1 MQRPLCDPCFKSLCY
16 VRTADS
22 RVLSGVKRTVRDGH
36 SAKGNHRCQ
45 AASAVQ
51 TATESP
57 ETEFKI
63 AAEEMPAPRG
73 GYLKEEATAYVEEH
87 RIRAYEADPN
97 QRTTIVTMSN
107 LLQASFLLS
116 KAVQSTRLLQPGSL
130 LSRQELLSSFP
141 PLEEASGRFVP
152 SQSLHFEMLGS
163 GYVRQ
168 IVVCESASCGKHTLV
183 CSRRSATKIRR
194 SVC

>member
-1 MQRPLCDPCFKSLCY
+1 MQRQLCDPCRRSILLG
-16 VRTADS
+16 RTAD
-22 RVLSGVKRTVRDGH
+22 RRICVDAKRTVRDAH
-36 SAKGNHRCQ
+36 SAKSNHRCQ

-73 GYLKEEATAYVEEH
+73 GCLKEEATAYVEEH

-107 LLQASFLLS
+107 LLQARPTALWQCKHFPYSS
-116 KAVQSTRLLQPGSL
+116 SLQIH
-130 LSRQELLSSFP
+130 RQEAFSTCYNIKTSVTINQSSQGQAGVV
-141 PLEEASGRFVP
+141 PL
-152 SQSLHFEMLGS
+152 
-163 GYVRQ
+163 
-168 IVVCESASCGKHTLV
+168 
-183 CSRRSATKIRR
+183 
-194 SVC
+194 